1 MTSPPP
7 AAAAPHGSDGSPL
20 RVQVGILTF
29 RRPALLATLLP
40 QVLTQVEELRA
51 WTGGPAGVLVV
62 DNDPEG
68 SAREVCAAHTEA
80 RYVLE
85 PTPGIPA
92 GRHRALDESADW
104 DLLQF
109 IDDDEEPAPAWLV
122 TMVRAW
128 AEHDRPVVVA
138 GSVRTRYL
146 TPPSPWIVAGQ
157 FFERRQPETGTP
169 LDVAASGNMLIDVRE
184 VRRLGVQFDRG
195 LGLHG
200 GSDTLFSQEV
210 HRAGGRMI
218 ACREGAIYD
227 LVPPEHSNRGWAL
240 TRAWHLGQSRSFMA
254 LYAEDDRSRR
264 LQLRARLLLGGL
276 VRFAQGT
283 IQAGLGLVL
292 RSDRLHARGLRW
304 VHRARGVMAGAVRS
318 ARPKYPRE
326 SGTG

>member
-1 MTSPPP
+1 VSSPRP
-7 AAAAPHGSDGSPL
+7 ADAPRGPGGGPL

-51 WTGGPAGVLVV
+51 WTQGPAGVLVV
-62 DNDPEG
+62 DNDPDG
-68 SAREVCAAHTEA
+68 SAGEVCAALA
-80 RYVLE
+80 DVRYVLE

-92 GRHRALDESADW
+92 GRHRALEESADW

-157 FFERRQPETGTP
+157 FFERRQPATGTP
-169 LDVAASGNMLIDVRE
+169 LDVAASGNMLIDVPE
-184 VRRLGVQFDRG
+184 VRRLGVQFDRD

-200 GSDTLFSQEV
+200 GSDTLFSQDV
-210 HRAGGRMI
+210 HRAGGRLI

-227 LVPPEHSNRGWAL
+227 LVPPEHSNRRWAL
-240 TRAWHLGQSRSFMA
+240 QRAWHLGQSRSFMA
-254 LYAEDDRSRR
+254 LYAEKSPSRR
-264 LQLRARLLLGGL
+264 RRMRVRLLLGGV
-276 VRFAQGT
+276 VRFAQGCLQT
-283 IQAGLGLVL
+283 GLGLVL
-292 RSDRLHARGLRW
+292 RHDRLHARGLRW
-304 VHRARGVMAGAVRS
+304 VHRARGVMAGALGE
-318 ARPKYPRE
+318 ATPKYPRE
-326 SGTG
+326 S